1 MVELRDYLV
10 ILRRH
15 RLVIMVTTAVAVLAA
30 ILVTLIM
37 EPQYAASTTL
47 RVMTAAT
54 GAPSYLSY
62 DLNYSD
68 RLMNTYSQI
77 ATSEPTVMELAQK
90 LGVAKPPTVEATI
103 IANTEL
109 MQFTVGAP
117 KPELAARGANILA
130 TMLIAQMKQDE
141 RSRGIVGR
149 QASAISV
156 VAQAVAP
163 QSPRTPRKAVN
174 IGLGLLLGLVG
185 GIGLALLF
193 QTRQTI
199 PYDGSVH

>member
-1 MVELRDYLV
+1 VELRDYLV
-10 ILRRH
+10 ILWRH
-15 RLVIMVTTAVAVLAA
+15 RLVIMITTAVAVLAA
-30 ILVTLIM
+30 VLVTLLM
-37 EPQYAASTTL
+37 TPQYAASTTL

-54 GAPSYLSY
+54 GAPGYSTY

-77 ATSEPTVMELAQK
+77 ATSDPVVRQLAQK
-90 LGVAKPPTVEATI
+90 LGMTQPPTVDATI
-103 IANTEL
+103 MANTEL

-117 KPELAARGANILA
+117 TPALAARGANILA

-149 QASAISV
+149 QASAITV

-163 QSPRTPRKAVN
+163 QSPRTPRKALN
-174 IGLGLLLGLVG
+174 IGLGLVLGLVG
-185 GIGLALLF
+185 GIGLALVF
-193 QTRQTI
+193 QTRQRI
-199 PYDGSVH
+199 PYAGSLH